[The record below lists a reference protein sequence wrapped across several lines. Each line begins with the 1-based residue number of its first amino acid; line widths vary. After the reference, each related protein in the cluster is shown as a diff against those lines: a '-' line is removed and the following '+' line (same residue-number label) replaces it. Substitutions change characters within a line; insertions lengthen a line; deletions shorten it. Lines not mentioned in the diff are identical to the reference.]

1 MFPFP
6 PPDTPVTPLNFLQF
20 FAILQILFWFVALVL
35 PRGWFCVLAR
45 TAFPFLDAQR
55 TTSQF

>member
-20 FAILQILFWFVALVL
+20 FAILKFCFGSLRWCSHGGGSVFWL
-35 PRGWFCVLAR
+35 G

-55 TTSQF
+55 TISQF